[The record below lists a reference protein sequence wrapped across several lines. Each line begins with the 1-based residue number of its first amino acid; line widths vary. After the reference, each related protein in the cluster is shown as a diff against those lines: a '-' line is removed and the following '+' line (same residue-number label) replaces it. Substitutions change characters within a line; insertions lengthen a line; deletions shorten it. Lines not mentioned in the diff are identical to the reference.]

1 MMTPLPQTRVK
12 EMLLL
17 SGLSRRL
24 FWFSFF
30 IAHHCLFWI
39 SVAIGLIV
47 GGGVRPKAI

>member
-1 MMTPLPQTRVK
+1 MALPQTRVK

-30 IAHHCLFWI
+30 IAHHCLFWN
-39 SVAIGLIV
+39 SVALGLIV
-47 GGGVRPKAI
+47 DGSVRPNAV